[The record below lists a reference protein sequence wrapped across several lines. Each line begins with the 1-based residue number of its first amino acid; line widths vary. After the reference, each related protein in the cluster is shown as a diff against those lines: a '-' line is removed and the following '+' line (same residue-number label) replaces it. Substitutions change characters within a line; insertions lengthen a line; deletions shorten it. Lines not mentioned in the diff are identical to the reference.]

1 MLGAYVGAIENV
13 ETPELR
19 LPIGQIAANEA
30 QHQARSRALGGGS
43 AIGKAFAPALPMRPC
58 RTRWTSSRADDG
70 EAAVHGE
77 RGGGGARDQPRHA
90 APLGPRGPHPV
101 DARSRATGGS
111 SPAAEID
118 RLRGDGQGTH
128 ISARNRFRATVTDV
142 QVEGLMAQV
151 ELVVADPVRLVAIVT
166 RDAVEELGLKEG
178 MAATAIVKSTNVII
192 QS

>member
-1 MLGAYVGAIENV
+1 MPKQEYTASE
-13 ETPELR
+13 
-19 LPIGQIAANEA
+19 AAA
-30 QHQARSRALGGGS
+30 ALGIS
-43 AIGKAFAPALPMRPC
+43 VDTLR
-58 RTRWTSSRADDG
+58 RWDRSGRIK
-70 EAAVHGE
+70 VK
-77 RGGGGARDQPRHA
+77 RD
-90 APLGPRGPHPV
+90 
-101 DARSRATGGS
+101 RSNRRVVS
-111 SPAAEID
+111 LQELD

-142 QVEGLMAQV
+142 EVDGLMAQV